1 MSQKKYLSIII
12 VLLLLSCFS
21 GIAKAQNKIKGIV
34 TDSVTGEPLP
44 FISVFLKGSTVGAMT
59 DNSGKFSLSV
69 PYSAKL
75 LSASS
80 IGYKEKTFFI
90 STLKSTTLK
99 IQLAPASY
107 KMSEVIVKQKKRKYK
122 KKGNPAVDFVK
133 KVIESKN
140 QYNPYNKAYYHYKHV
155 EEINIALNNFRKEK
169 NSKLLH
175 KYSFLT
181 DYVDASTLSGK
192 PILPI
197 STKEKVEDYYYQKS
211 PRVEKRMITAK
222 RNSGIEQML
231 PEDGVDQ
238 FLGEVFKDVDIYD
251 NNINL
256 FLKPFVSPL
265 SVGAPDFYKYY
276 LMDTVMV
283 GGERCADLGFVP
295 FSSQSTGFTG
305 HLYITLDST
314 YFVKKVKLNFP
325 KDINLNYIQ
334 DMSINQE
341 FNRAPDGTRLLMYD
355 DIKVEFAILARS
367 NGFYAHRTNRYS
379 QHSFNSPYNKA
390 IFKEKENI
398 IEADNIIKPDSFWV
412 KNRLVQMN
420 SNGKSV
426 GSMLEQLRR
435 DPFYYYFEKVFEIMV
450 TGYVKTA
457 TQNNKITLGPI
468 YSAVSSNTAEGV
480 RLRLGGFTTASLN
493 DHWFAKGYL
502 AYGIKD
508 QKAKYLA
515 ELEYSF
521 EKKKKLA
528 NEFPVH
534 SIRASYSYEINR
546 LGQYYN
552 TSADNVLLSFKRQND
567 DRITYQRK
575 VELNYNQEFYSQLS
589 YGLDLRYRT
598 EFATQ
603 YLPFINN
610 STLNNIPSFSLGEA
624 EFRVRY
630 APGEKIYQTPS
641 KRYSITRNA
650 PVFSLSHTMAV
661 KGVLGS
667 DYNYSRTE
675 FGFKKRFWFSAF
687 GNANVIFKAGKVW
700 SKEPFPLLILPN
712 ANLSYTVQYES
723 FCLINATEFI
733 NDQYVSWD
741 LNYNMNGLLLN
752 RVPLIQY
759 LKLREILSFRGMY
772 GSLNKENDPTYNNGL
787 FQFPSGSYIMGKTPY
802 LEAGIGVENIFKAL
816 RIDYVWRMTYLDHPN
831 INKSGIRFALDF
843 AF

>member
-1 MSQKKYLSIII
+1 MYRKKYLSIII
-12 VLLLLSCFS
+12 VLLLLTCF
-21 GIAKAQNKIKGIV
+21 GGVTKAQNKIKGVV
-34 TDSVTGEPLP
+34 TDSITGDPLP
-44 FISVFLKGSTVGAMT
+44 FISVFIKGSTVGTMT

-69 PYSAKL
+69 PYSTKL
-75 LSASS
+75 ISISS
-80 IGYKEKTFFI
+80 IGYREKTISI
-90 STLKSTTLK
+90 STLKNATLK
-99 IQLAPASY
+99 IQLATASY
-107 KMSEVIVKQKKRKYK
+107 KMSEVIIKPKKRKYQ

-140 QYNPYNKAYYHYKHV
+140 QHNPYNKAYYHYEHD
-155 EEINIALNNFRKEK
+155 EEINIALNNFQREK

-181 DYVDASTLSGK
+181 NYVDTSTLSGK

-197 STKEKVEDYYYQKS
+197 SSKEKVEDYYYQKS
-211 PRVEKRMITAK
+211 PRVEKRIITAK
-222 RNSGIEQML
+222 QNSGIEQML
-231 PEDGVDQ
+231 PEEGVNQ

-256 FLKPFVSPL
+256 FLKTFVSPL
-265 SVGAPDFYKYY
+265 SVGAPDFYKFY
-276 LMDTVMV
+276 LMDTVMI

-334 DMSINQE
+334 DMSIDQV
-341 FNRAPDGTRLLMYD
+341 FSRAPDGTRLLMYD
-355 DIKVEFAILARS
+355 DIKVEFAILAKS
-367 NGFYAHRTNRYS
+367 NGFYARRTNTYS
-379 QHSFNSPYNKA
+379 KHSFEIPSNKT

-412 KNRLVQMN
+412 KKRLEQMN

-426 GSMLEQLRR
+426 SGMLKQLRR
-435 DPFYYYFEKVFEIMV
+435 DPFYYYLEKAFGIAV
-450 TGYVKTA
+450 TGYVETA
-457 TQNNKITLGPI
+457 TQNNKITLGPL
-468 YSAVSSNTAEGV
+468 YSAISSNTVEGV
-480 RLRLGGFTTASLN
+480 RLRIGGFTTAALN
-493 DHWFAKGYL
+493 DHWFIKGYL
-502 AYGIKD
+502 AYGTKD

-515 ELEYSF
+515 ELEYAF

-552 TSADNVLLSFKRQND
+552 TSADNVLLSFKSQAD
-567 DRITYQRK
+567 DRISYQRK

-589 YGLDLRYRT
+589 YGVGLRYRT

-603 YLPFINN
+603 YLPFIDN
-610 STLNNIPSFSLGEA
+610 STLNQIPSFSLGEA
-624 EFRVRY
+624 EFRLRY
-630 APGEKIYQTPS
+630 APGEKIYQTPGR
-641 KRYSITRNA
+641 RYSITRNA
-650 PVFSLSHTMAV
+650 PVFTFSHTVAV

-675 FGFKKRFWFSAF
+675 LGFKKRFWFSAF
-687 GNANVIFKAGKVW
+687 GNANVILKAGKVW

-723 FCLINATEFI
+723 FSMMNATEFI
-733 NDQYVSWD
+733 NDQYASWD
-741 LNYNMNGLLLN
+741 LDYNMNGLILN
-752 RVPLIQY
+752 RIPLIQY

-772 GSLNKENDPTYNNGL
+772 GSLNKENDPTHNNGL
-787 FQFPSGSYIMGKTPY
+787 FQFPTGSYIMGKTPY
-802 LEAGIGVENIFKAL
+802 MEAGIGVENIFKVL
-816 RIDYVWRMTYLDHPN
+816 RIDYVWRMTYLNHPN
-831 INKSGIRFALDF
+831 INKAGIRFALDF